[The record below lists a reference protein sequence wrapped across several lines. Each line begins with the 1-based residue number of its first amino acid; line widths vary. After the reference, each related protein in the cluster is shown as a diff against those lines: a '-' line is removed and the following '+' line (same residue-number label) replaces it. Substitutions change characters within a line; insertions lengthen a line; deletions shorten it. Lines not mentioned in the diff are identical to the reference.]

1 MPFTQAE
8 AEEIREDFEDL
19 IDTEFKWEG
28 SSVFLVLDLLIAPFS
43 GDEKDKFIDTYTNAR
58 RTGQPQNACT
68 SEECDVLIVVC
79 DDDQEENMSFIDI
92 TTFVTEK
99 GINYNFPG

>member
-28 SSVFLVLDLLIAPFS
+28 SVFLVVDLLIAPFS
-43 GDEKDKFIDTYTNAR
+43 GDEKDRFIEAYKEAK
-58 RTGQPQNACT
+58 RTGVAQSACA
-68 SEECDVLIVVC
+68 SYECDVLIVVC
-79 DDDQEENMSFIDI
+79 DDDKEEHLSFIDI
-92 TTFVTEK
+92 TAFVTEK
-99 GINYNFPG
+99 GIKYNFPG